1 MLQQGEPVT
10 TLLIIFFGNT
20 VVLRVSSWV
29 VFVNP
34 EDGEETGDDQQCGP
48 NVESD
53 LNSTWNNTL
62 WCDVLNT
69 KPSEQEWENS
79 GQNGTRVG

>member
-10 TLLIIFFGNT
+10 TLLVIFFGNT

-34 EDGEETGDDQQCGP
+34 EDGEETGDDQQCGS

-53 LNSTWNNTL
+53 LN
-62 WCDVLNT
+62 
-69 KPSEQEWENS
+69 
-79 GQNGTRVG
+79 